1 MRIAIPVD
9 QDSVS
14 ASLGACSAFHFYE
27 DDHGRIVRQFL
38 VPMDG
43 SGTDAALALLERYG
57 IDALVCGGIAQPER
71 EAVAAAGIMLFSAAS
86 ASPDDAALRFLGGA
100 IAFDESNTCNACGH
114 GHACSMDCESCRIR

>member
-57 IDALVCGGIAQPER
+57 IDALVCGSIAQPER
-71 EAVAAAGIMLFSAAS
+71 
-86 ASPDDAALRFLGGA
+86 
-100 IAFDESNTCNACGH
+100 
-114 GHACSMDCESCRIR
+114 